1 MLKKRELWKNR
12 SYYMMI
18 LPAIIVFFLFS
29 YLPMPGIIIAFK
41 DYNFMDGIFGSPFIG
56 LENFKFFFMSE
67 YAWRTTF
74 NTLWI
79 NANNIFWG
87 TFIAVMFAI
96 MLNEMRNMHLKKLYQ
111 NLMFIPYFLSVIIL
125 SRIVGMIFNN
135 EIGIANRLI
144 EFLGGDPISWTTEAK
159 HWVKIIVGTNIW
171 KGVGYGVIIYLST
184 IVGIDK
190 GIYESS
196 YLDGANRLQ
205 MIRYIT
211 LPLLVPVIIIL
222 TLLSIGRIFF
232 GDFQTIYAIVGN
244 NGALLETT
252 DIIETYV
259 FRAVKN
265 SAEFSM
271 AGAVGMYQSVV
282 GFIVILGSNT
292 LVKLYNKDYS
302 LF

>member
-1 MLKKRELWKNR
+1 
-12 SYYMMI
+12 
-18 LPAIIVFFLFS
+18 
-29 YLPMPGIIIAFK
+29 
-41 DYNFMDGIFGSPFIG
+41 
-56 LENFKFFFMSE
+56 
-67 YAWRTTF
+67 
-74 NTLWI
+74 
-79 NANNIFWG
+79 
-87 TFIAVMFAI
+87 MFAI

-135 EIGIANRLI
+135 EIGFANRLI